1 MDNLYAL
8 QTEAAVLSILIA
20 FNQSFDDV
28 AEKLTPECFFDD
40 NHRLIFCEIKKQ
52 ASKGFDVISIAEAL
66 KGQIDFQTVH
76 TIAIAN
82 DSSPRA
88 LSKHVETLIERSKAR
103 MLHELSIKLGELALQ
118 DSPVQQRIDMAQ
130 TEMSKLQD
138 SHDTDEWV
146 DAYSA
151 AIQHTDLLE
160 KRFEGKIQ
168 GVPTGLTDLDEFLH
182 GGMQRGNLVVLGARP
197 AMGKTALAMTIGLHI
212 ARTHS
217 VGFLSMEMPHAD
229 VRDRQAAILSRVS
242 ISDIKRPGKGLAFDK
257 IIDGVELSRHLKF
270 YVSDKSGLNILNVR
284 SKARALKRKHGLD
297 VLIVDYIGLMSGTNP
312 KLMRAYQIEEIS
324 RGLKDLAKELDIVVV
339 CLAQVNRAAV
349 QGAEKVP
356 GLQDLR
362 DSGAIEQDADVVG
375 FIHRPIAADPSI
387 GSRFDNYALLRIA
400 KNRQG
405 KTGDIHLFY
414 HGELTHFAAWQ
425 GDAPGEDRP
434 SKPTYKDF
442 L

>member
-1 MDNLYAL
+1 MDSLYAV
-8 QTEAAVLSILIA
+8 QTEAAVLSILMNFPQAIEDA
-20 FNQSFDDV
+20 
-28 AEKLTPECFFDD
+28 AEKLTPECFSNDGY
-40 NHRLIFCEIKKQ
+40 RLLFTEVKKQ
-52 ASKGFDVISIAEAL
+52 APKGFDVISLAEGL
-66 KGQIDFQTVH
+66 KGQVDVMLINELAQAYDGT
-76 TIAIAN
+76 
-82 DSSPRA
+82 PRA
-88 LSKHVETLIERSKAR
+88 LTKHIETLVDQHKAR
-103 MLHELSIKLGELALQ
+103 MLHELSIKIGELAL
-118 DSPVQQRIDMAQ
+118 DDAPVQQRIDLAQ
-130 TEMSKLQD
+130 AEMSKIQHTD
-138 SHDTDEWV
+138 DTDEWI
-146 DAYSA
+146 DAYTA
-151 AIQHTDLLE
+151 AVEHTELLE

-168 GVPTGLTDLDEFLH
+168 GISTGLLDLDEFLH
-182 GGMQRGNLVVLGARP
+182 GGMQRGNLIVLGARP

-212 ARTHS
+212 AQSHS

-229 VRDRQAAILSRVS
+229 VRDRQTAILSKVS
-242 ISDIKRPGKGLAFDK
+242 ISSIKRPDKGLEFDK
-257 IIDGVELSRHLKF
+257 VIDGVERSRQLKF
-270 YVSDKSGLNILNVR
+270 FVSDKSGLTILNVR

-297 VLIVDYIGLMSGTNP
+297 VLILDYIGLMSGTNP
-312 KLMRAYQIEEIS
+312 KMMRAYQIEEIS
-324 RGLKDLAKELDIVVV
+324 RGLKDLAKELDISVV

-349 QGAEKVP
+349 QGSDKVP

-425 GDAPGEDRP
+425 GEPPTEE
-434 SKPTYKDF
+434 KTNKTYKEF